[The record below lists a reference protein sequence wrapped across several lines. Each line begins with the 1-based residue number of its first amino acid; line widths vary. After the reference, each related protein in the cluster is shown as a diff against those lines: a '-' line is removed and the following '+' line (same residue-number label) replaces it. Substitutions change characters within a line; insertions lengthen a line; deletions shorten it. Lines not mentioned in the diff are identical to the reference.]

1 MPKGYAWRGWYR
13 GVLVRGIQPYRPTFL
28 CIEVLAYARE
38 CCVTSCKQLL
48 LLTCE
53 SYLSSAHRV
62 VLGRNGIE
70 ELLPLG
76 PLSVDERARLQVACK
91 ELAAN
96 IDKVVNSMALS
107 VYALHLRQLSFLNFR
122 VVSQGTSYA

>member
-1 MPKGYAWRGWYR
+1 M
-13 GVLVRGIQPYRPTFL
+13 
-28 CIEVLAYARE
+28 
-38 CCVTSCKQLL
+38 TSCKQLL

-122 VVSQGTSYA
+122 VVSQGTRFARGD